1 MALIVMKRFLIIFCL
16 FSCLGGEL
24 NADTTLANAP
34 STGPVLF
41 GIDVLEK
48 EDFAP
53 LKGKQVGLITNQTG
67 VDSRGRSTADVLA
80 RAPGVKLVALFSPE
94 HGIRG
99 QGEAGQPIGDTIDKK
114 THLPVYSLYGTL
126 QRPTPEMLNAI
137 DVLVFDMQDVGAR
150 FYTYLTTMGMGMEAA
165 AQRKIEFMVLDRPNP
180 LGGAIVEGQILD
192 PRIRHFT
199 AYYSVPTRHGL
210 TAAEMAKYFNETAR
224 VQAKLDLIRMEG
236 WKRSQF
242 WEDTELSFIPPS
254 PNIPTPMAALLYV
267 GIGMFE
273 ATNVAVGRGTD
284 TPFERIGAP
293 WMNGAVM
300 VHRLNEL
307 NLPGVLFFQT
317 IFEPEKDLYQD
328 QLCSGVRI
336 KVTNPSTVRPGDIFV
351 HMAILLRELSPKDFQ
366 PRWDE
371 VARVTGSRDFETMY
385 KFNKSAEEI
394 LNLFHKSADQFL
406 KDRQAYLL
414 Y

>member
-1 MALIVMKRFLIIFCL
+1 MKRLLSFLCL
-16 FSCLGGEL
+16 FLC
-24 NADTTLANAP
+24 LANDVRADSDLMKSP
-34 STGPVLF
+34 VKEPVLL

-67 VDSRGRSTADVLA
+67 VDSDGRSTADILA
-80 RAPGVKLVALFSPE
+80 KAPGVKLVALFSPE

-99 QGEAGQPIGDTIDKK
+99 QEEAGQSVGDTIDRR
-114 THLPVYSLYGTL
+114 THLPVYSLYGTV
-126 QRPTPEMLNAI
+126 QRPTPEMLNAV
-137 DVLVFDMQDVGAR
+137 DVLVFDMQDVGTR
-150 FYTYLTTMGMGMEAA
+150 FYTYLTTMGMAMEAA

-180 LGGAIVEGQILD
+180 LGGMIVEGQTLD

-210 TAAEMAKYFNETAR
+210 TAAEMARFYNQTAR
-224 VQAKLDLIRMEG
+224 IQAKLTTIPMTG
-236 WKRSQF
+236 WKRDQL
-242 WEDTELSFIPPS
+242 WEDTDLPFVPPS
-254 PNIPTPMAALLYV
+254 PNIPTPTAALLYA

-300 VHRLNEL
+300 ARRLNDL
-307 NLPGVLFFQT
+307 KLPGVLFFQT
-317 IFEPEKDLYQD
+317 IFQPEKDLYQG
-328 QLCSGVRI
+328 QMCSGVRI
-336 KVTNPSTVRPGDIFV
+336 KVTNPLTVRPVDIFV
-351 HMAILLRELSPKDFQ
+351 HMAVLLRELSPKDFQ

-371 VARVTGSRDFETMY
+371 MARVTGSHDFEALY
-385 KFNKSAEEI
+385 KFNKPAEDI
-394 LNLFHKSADQFL
+394 LNLFHKSSDQFL